1 MNFGKN
7 KNKMIAFTVLGL
19 FALTGTYNAL
29 VINADSHLNEENKF
43 VKRLDEIHGVTIAG
57 RQMAGS
63 WQKLDQVKMGP
74 KKSAEVARVESPS
87 INAPEV
93 APTVSDLVP
102 EAAVQEALSLNL
114 VEVINPKKY
123 QNGAPVNSFNG
134 SLATNNGVIESL
146 TVSLPGSENLSV
158 AFSEMSGNV
167 FEYDFNGEI
176 YSGMMYQVD
185 TNAYMV
191 TLTNGPLEG
200 TRLRFS
206 AESPAVEQL
215 HTQEKLAENN
225 NVEVGTFG
233 EESQALETEITT
245 TEVVQNDIANQGFK
259 F

>member
-7 KNKMIAFTVLGL
+7 KKMIAFTVLGL
-19 FALTGTYNAL
+19 FVLTGTYNAL
-29 VINADSHLNEENKF
+29 VINSHSHLNEENKF

-57 RQMAGS
+57 RQLAGN
-63 WQKLDQVKMGP
+63 WQKLAHVKMGP
-74 KKSAEVARVESPS
+74 KKSLPVVAKTVVKENSD
-87 INAPEV
+87 V
-93 APTVSDLVP
+93 APTYSEEVP
-102 EAAVQEALSLNL
+102 AAAVQESLSLNL

-123 QNGAPVNSFNG
+123 QNGAPANSFNG
-134 SLATNNGVIESL
+134 SLATSNGVIESL
-146 TVSLPGSENLSV
+146 TVTLPGSENLSV

-185 TNAYMV
+185 TSAYMV

-206 AESPAVEQL
+206 AESPAVEQQQ
-215 HTQEKLAENN
+215 TQAKLAENN

-233 EESQALETEITT
+233 EEVAPAIEA
-245 TEVVQNDIANQGFK
+245 EVAPAEMAQNDVATQGFK

>member
-1 MNFGKN
+1 MNFSKN

-19 FALTGTYNAL
+19 FVLTGTYNAL
-29 VINADSHLNEENKF
+29 VINSDSHLNEENKF

-57 RQMAGS
+57 RHMAGT
-63 WQKLDQVKMGP
+63 WQKLSQVKMGP
-74 KKSAEVARVESPS
+74 KKALPVVAKTEVKETST
-87 INAPEV
+87 V
-93 APTVSDLVP
+93 APTFAEVP
-102 EAAVQEALSLNL
+102 AAAVQESLSLSL

-123 QNGAPVNSFNG
+123 QNGAPANSFNG

-158 AFSEMSGNV
+158 AFSEMTGNV

-206 AESPAVEQL
+206 AESPAIEQQQ
-215 HTQEKLAENN
+215 TQEKLAENN

-233 EESQALETEITT
+233 SDAAPAIEAEVAPTEM
-245 TEVVQNDIANQGFK
+245 VQNDVATQGFK

>member
-63 WQKLDQVKMGP
+63 WQKLAHVKMGP
-74 KKSAEVARVESPS
+74 KKSEVVASKTNSPS

-93 APTVSDLVP
+93 VPTVSDIVP
-102 EAAVQEALSLNL
+102 EAAVQDSLSLNL

-206 AESPAVEQL
+206 AESPAVEQQQ
-215 HTQEKLAENN
+215 TQERLAEN

-233 EESQALETEITT
+233 QETQVVETEVVP

>member
-1 MNFGKN
+1 MKN
-7 KNKMIAFTVLGL
+7 KNKNKIIAFTVLGVI
-19 FALTGTYNAL
+19 ALIGSYNAF
-29 VINADSHLNEENKF
+29 VINSESHLSESKF
-43 VKRLDEIHGVTIAG
+43 LKRLDEFHGVTISG

-63 WQKLDQVKMGP
+63 WQKLAHVKMGP
-74 KKSAEVARVESPS
+74 KKSLPVVAKPTS
-87 INAPEV
+87 IQSPEV
-93 APTVSDLVP
+93 APTYSEVTP
-102 EAAVQEALSLNL
+102 EAAVQETLALNL

-123 QNGAPVNSFNG
+123 QNGAPLNSFNG

-206 AESPAVEQL
+206 AETPAVEQQQ
-215 HTQEKLAENN
+215 TQEKLAENN
-225 NVEVGTFG
+225 VEVGTFG
-233 EESQALETEITT
+233 QEAPAIEA
-245 TEVVQNDIANQGFK
+245 EVAPSEMVQNDVATQGFK

>member
-1 MNFGKN
+1 MNFDKN
-7 KNKMIAFTVLGL
+7 KKMIAFTVLGL
-19 FALTGTYNAL
+19 FVLTGTYNAL
-29 VINADSHLNEENKF
+29 VINSDSHLNEENKF

-57 RQMAGS
+57 RQMAGH
-63 WQKLDQVKMGP
+63 WQKLAHVKMGP
-74 KKSAEVARVESPS
+74 KKSLPVIAKTVTKEVLD
-87 INAPEV
+87 V
-93 APTVSDLVP
+93 APTYSDSVP
-102 EAAVQEALSLNL
+102 AAAVQESLSLNL

-123 QNGAPVNSFNG
+123 QNGAPANSFNG

-146 TVSLPGSENLSV
+146 SVSLPGGNENLSV
-158 AFSEMSGNV
+158 AFSEMTGNV

-206 AESPAVEQL
+206 AESPAVEQQQ
-215 HTQEKLAENN
+215 TQEKLAENN

-233 EESQALETEITT
+233 QDAAPAIETEVAPA
-245 TEVVQNDIANQGFK
+245 EMVQNDFSNQGFK

>member
-1 MNFGKN
+1 MNFDKN
-7 KNKMIAFTVLGL
+7 KKMIAFTVLGL
-19 FALTGTYNAL
+19 FVLTGTYNAL
-29 VINADSHLNEENKF
+29 VINSDSHLNAENKF

-57 RQMAGS
+57 RQMAGT
-63 WQKLDQVKMGP
+63 WQKLAHVKMGP
-74 KKSAEVARVESPS
+74 KKTLPVIAKSVS
-87 INAPEV
+87 IEAPEV
-93 APTVSDLVP
+93 APTFSDSEP
-102 EAAVQEALSLNL
+102 AAAVQESLSLNL
-114 VEVINPKKY
+114 VEVINSKKY
-123 QNGAPVNSFNG
+123 QNGAPANSFNG

-167 FEYDFNGEI
+167 FEYDYNGEI

-185 TNAYMV
+185 TGAYMV

-206 AESPAVEQL
+206 AETPAVEQQQ
-215 HTQEKLAENN
+215 TQQKLAENN

-233 EESQALETEITT
+233 QEAPAIENEVAPSEI
-245 TEVVQNDIANQGFK
+245 VQNDVAMQGFK